1 MTHQCTLVGP
11 PIAILEGRSFV
22 NRGSPVAPAGGVA
35 TNAFRHGEACAAG
48 SVRFGTPRFHSGAP
62 QTRRAT
68 VIAQASDAPSSAAAT
83 AQPPTNLNHEHHP
96 GPRMPEPSPP
106 RAASHPAHRRGV
118 RTSSAAGRLLVFV
131 TIAGLV
137 GLFVSH
143 GPHDGHDSID
153 PAERDVAEEARS
165 ARQPQ
170 VLSIGTEQ
178 ENVLRLRVPKPA
190 RSATP
195 GGADERD
202 ERSIEEDAVPVNP
215 EPEGTRAGQ

>member
-1 MTHQCTLVGP
+1 M
-11 PIAILEGRSFV
+11 
-22 NRGSPVAPAGGVA
+22 
-35 TNAFRHGEACAAG
+35 
-48 SVRFGTPRFHSGAP
+48 
-62 QTRRAT
+62 RRAP
-68 VIAQASDAPSSAAAT
+68 VIAQASDAPSSAAAC
-83 AQPPTNLNHEHHP
+83 AQPPANPKHEQHAGP
-96 GPRMPEPSPP
+96 GVPEPSPS
-106 RAASHPAHRRGV
+106 RAANHPPHRRG
-118 RTSSAAGRLLVFV
+118 AARRLLVFV

-143 GPHDGHDSID
+143 GPHDGHGSTD
-153 PAERDVAEEARS
+153 PAEREVAEQARS

-190 RSATP
+190 RGATP

-215 EPEGTRAGQ
+215 EPAGTRAGQ